1 MCLVVVA
8 LDAHPRY
15 ALLIA
20 ANRDEFHRRATAAAH
35 WWHDGWLAGRDLQ
48 GGGTWL
54 GIDRRGRWALLT
66 NVREPQRFDAAAPT
80 RGTLVPQ
87 LLRVECGPA
96 AALPGVVGPPGSRHN
111 GFNLLAGTG
120 ARASWASNR
129 ASGVTPL
136 AAGVHGL
143 SNAALDTPWPKL
155 QRAKAALD
163 AWTRDASAEPDD
175 AFRFLADTTPV
186 ADADLPATG
195 VPLEWER
202 RLAPAFI
209 IGSEYGTRSS
219 TVVALNHGGEVT
231 FVERSFDAGG
241 RAVGEARHQFTLQP
255 R

>member
-20 ANRDEFHRRATAAAH
+20 ANRDEFHHRAAAAAH
-35 WWHDGWLAGRDLQ
+35 WWDDGWLAGRDLV

-66 NVREPQRFDAAAPT
+66 NVREPSRFDAGAPT

-87 LLRVECGPA
+87 LLRAGAGPE
-96 AALPGVVGPPGSRHN
+96 AALRSVIGPDAARHN
-111 GFNLLAGTG
+111 GFNLLAGCGTDACWG
-120 ARASWASNR
+120 SNR
-129 ASGVTPL
+129 AVEITAL
-136 AAGVHGL
+136 RTGVHGL

-155 QRAKAALD
+155 QRAKAALA
-163 AWTRDASAEPDD
+163 AWTCNAAAEPDD
-175 AFRFLADTTPV
+175 ALGFLADTTPV
-186 ADADLPATG
+186 DDADLPSTG
-195 VPLEWER
+195 VPLKWER

-219 TVVALNHGGEVT
+219 TVVAVDRNGEAT
-231 FVERSFDAGG
+231 FVERSFDVGG
-241 RAVGEARHQFTLQP
+241 RAVGEARHRFTLQP

>member
-8 LDAHPRY
+8 LSAHPRY
-15 ALLIA
+15 PLLIA
-20 ANRDEFHRRATAAAH
+20 ANRDEFHRRAAAPAH
-35 WWHDGWLAGRDLQ
+35 WWDDGWLAGRDLV

-66 NVREPQRFDAAAPT
+66 NVREPCRFDPAAPT

-87 LLRVECGPA
+87 LLGADDGPEA
-96 AALPGVVGPPGSRHN
+96 VLPATVAPQGASHN

-120 ARASWASNR
+120 TRAAWGSNR

-163 AWTRDASAEPDD
+163 AWTRDAAAEPDD
-175 AFRFLADTTPV
+175 AFRLLADTTPV

-219 TVVALNHGGEVT
+219 TVVALDRSGEVT

-241 RAVGEARHQFTLQP
+241 RAVGESRHRFALQP